1 VLALLVAYVTCM
13 KFDAHM
19 HDAISQIRLLA
30 WHVRAVCSAAYEDR
44 HSSQEVVEK
53 HGALRCGFRAS
64 CEGSSNNAGGFM
76 FLQQ

>member
-1 VLALLVAYVTCM
+1 M

-19 HDAISQIRLLA
+19 HAAISQTGC
-30 WHVRAVCSAAYEDR
+30 WHGMCVQVCSEAYEDK

-64 CEGSSNNAGGFM
+64 CEGSSNKAGAFM